1 LRKRQAADEHLA
13 VIRITHPERMMFP
26 DDGVTKQ
33 QVADYY
39 AAVMM
44 WFLPG
49 VVNRPTSVIRCP
61 EGTAK
66 ACFFQKHIIPA

>member
-1 LRKRQAADEHLA
+1 
-13 VIRITHPERMMFP
+13 MMFP